1 MQFICSRAD
10 NIKIKKYILKFAIEC
25 IFRKIII
32 IPMINFRFLI
42 KIFFL
47 VLVSVVAFYGIY
59 KLKDNFFGSQIK
71 IDQDVII
78 TKITTMGKLELVK
91 FSMKDV
97 IDKTEVKSFWPDE
110 RILFVAVGEVT
121 ACIDL
126 TKVKKEDV
134 RIVGDSLTLFLPQPE
149 ICYTKLDHQKSKIY
163 DVSGMWFSDTVK
175 ERVEDIYKIAETK
188 IFTTAMQMN
197 ILDKARE
204 NAQLIFKP
212 LVANLSSK
220 KVGIIFK

>member
-1 MQFICSRAD
+1 
-10 NIKIKKYILKFAIEC
+10 
-25 IFRKIII
+25 
-32 IPMINFRFLI
+32 MINFRFLI
-42 KIFFL
+42 KILFL
-47 VLVSVVAFYGIY
+47 VVVAIAAFYGIF
-59 KLKDNFFGSQIK
+59 KLKDNFFGSRIK
-71 IDQDVII
+71 LDQDVII

-97 IDKTEVKSFWPDE
+97 IDKTEVKTFWPDE

-126 TKVKKEDV
+126 TKVGKEDV
-134 RIVGDSLTLFLPQPE
+134 RIEGDSLTLFLPQPE
-149 ICYTKLDHQKSKIY
+149 ICYTKLDHQQSKIY

-175 ERVEDIYKIAETK
+175 ERVEDIYKIAENK

-197 ILDKARE
+197 ILDKAKQ

-212 LVANLSSK
+212 LVINLSNK
-220 KVGIIFK
+220 KVGIIFKSGSK

>member
-1 MQFICSRAD
+1 MRF
-10 NIKIKKYILKFAIEC
+10 
-25 IFRKIII
+25 
-32 IPMINFRFLI
+32 INFRFL
-42 KIFFL
+42 FSLTL
-47 VLVSVVAFYGIY
+47 VVIAAVIVFYGIF
-59 KLKDNFFGSQIK
+59 KIKHEFFSNKQTISED
-71 IDQDVII
+71 IVL

-97 IDKTEVKSFWPDE
+97 IDKTESKDFWPDE

-126 TKVKKEDV
+126 TKVKKDDV
-134 RIVGDSLTLFLPQPE
+134 RITGDSLTLFLPQPE

-175 ERVEDIYKIAETK
+175 DRVEDIYKIAENK
-188 IFTTAMQMN
+188 IFTSAMQMN
-197 ILDKARE
+197 ILGKAKQ
-204 NAQLIFKP
+204 NAELIFKP
-212 LVANLSSK
+212 LVVNLSDK

>member
-1 MQFICSRAD
+1 MGF
-10 NIKIKKYILKFAIEC
+10 
-25 IFRKIII
+25 
-32 IPMINFRFLI
+32 INFRFLFYLAI
-42 KIFFL
+42 IML
-47 VLVSVVAFYGIY
+47 LAVGVFYGIF
-59 KLKDNFFGSQIK
+59 KIKNDFFSNEKSISE
-71 IDQDVII
+71 DVVL

-97 IDKTEVKSFWPDE
+97 IDKTETKDFWPDE

-134 RIVGDSLTLFLPQPE
+134 RITGDSLTLYLPQPE
-149 ICYTKLDHQKSKIY
+149 ICYTKLDHNKSKIY

-175 ERVEDIYKIAETK
+175 EKVEDIYKIAENK
-188 IFTTAMQMN
+188 IFTSAIQMN
-197 ILDKARE
+197 ILGKAKQ

-212 LVANLSSK
+212 LVVNLSDK

>member
-1 MQFICSRAD
+1 MGI
-10 NIKIKKYILKFAIEC
+10 
-25 IFRKIII
+25 
-32 IPMINFRFLI
+32 INFRFL
-42 KIFFL
+42 FSLTL
-47 VLVSVVAFYGIY
+47 VVIIAVGVFYGIF
-59 KLKDNFFGSQIK
+59 KIKNEFFSNKQTISQDI
-71 IDQDVII
+71 VL

-97 IDKTEVKSFWPDE
+97 IDKTESKDFWPDE

-126 TKVKKEDV
+126 TKVKKDDV
-134 RIVGDSLTLFLPQPE
+134 RIIGDSLTLFLPQPE

-175 ERVEDIYKIAETK
+175 DRVEDIYKIAENK
-188 IFTTAMQMN
+188 IFTSAMQMN
-197 ILDKARE
+197 ILGKAKQ

-212 LVANLSSK
+212 LVVNLSDK

>member
-1 MQFICSRAD
+1 
-10 NIKIKKYILKFAIEC
+10 
-25 IFRKIII
+25 
-32 IPMINFRFLI
+32 MINFRFLI
-42 KIFFL
+42 KILFL
-47 VLVSVVAFYGIY
+47 VLVAVAAFYGIY
-59 KLKDNFFGSQIK
+59 KLKDNFFGSKIK
-71 IDQDVII
+71 LDQDVII

-134 RIVGDSLTLFLPQPE
+134 RIVDDSLTLFLPQPE

-175 ERVEDIYKIAETK
+175 ERVEDIYKIAENK
-188 IFTTAMQMN
+188 IFTSAMQMN
-197 ILDKARE
+197 ILGKAKE
-204 NAQLIFKP
+204 NAELIFKP
-212 LVANLSSK
+212 LVANLSNK

>member
-1 MQFICSRAD
+1 MGI
-10 NIKIKKYILKFAIEC
+10 
-25 IFRKIII
+25 
-32 IPMINFRFLI
+32 INFRFL
-42 KIFFL
+42 FSLALL
-47 VLVSVVAFYGIY
+47 VIVAVVAFYGIF
-59 KLKDNFFGSQIK
+59 KIKNEFFSNKQSISED
-71 IDQDVII
+71 IVLS
-78 TKITTMGKLELVK
+78 KITTMGKLELVK

-97 IDKTEVKSFWPDE
+97 IDKTESKDFWPDE

-126 TKVKKEDV
+126 TKVKKDDV
-134 RIVGDSLTLFLPQPE
+134 RINGDSLTLFLPQPE

-175 ERVEDIYKIAETK
+175 DRVEDIYKIAESK
-188 IFTTAMQMN
+188 IFTSAMQMN
-197 ILDKARE
+197 ILGKAKQ

-212 LVANLSSK
+212 LVVNLSDK

>member
-1 MQFICSRAD
+1 
-10 NIKIKKYILKFAIEC
+10 
-25 IFRKIII
+25 
-32 IPMINFRFLI
+32 MINFRFLI
-42 KIFFL
+42 KILFL
-47 VLVSVVAFYGIY
+47 VLVSVAVFYGIY

-78 TKITTMGKLELVK
+78 TKITNMGKLELVK

-126 TKVKKEDV
+126 TKVKKDDV
-134 RIVGDSLTLFLPQPE
+134 RIMDDSLTLFLPQPE

-175 ERVEDIYKIAETK
+175 EQVEDIYKIAENK

-197 ILDKARE
+197 ILGKAKQ

-212 LVANLSSK
+212 LVANLSNK
-220 KVGIIFK
+220 KVGIVFKQ

>member
-1 MQFICSRAD
+1 MGIV
-10 NIKIKKYILKFAIEC
+10 
-25 IFRKIII
+25 
-32 IPMINFRFLI
+32 NFRFL
-42 KIFFL
+42 FSLALL
-47 VLVSVVAFYGIY
+47 VIVATVAFYGIF
-59 KLKDNFFGSQIK
+59 KIKNEFFSNKQTISEE
-71 IDQDVII
+71 IVL

-97 IDKTEVKSFWPDE
+97 IDKTESKDFWPDE

-126 TKVKKEDV
+126 TKVKKDDV
-134 RIVGDSLTLFLPQPE
+134 RISGDSLTLFLPQPE

-175 ERVEDIYKIAETK
+175 DRVEDIYKIAENK
-188 IFTTAMQMN
+188 IFTSAMQMN
-197 ILDKARE
+197 ILGKAKQ

-212 LVANLSSK
+212 LVINLSDK